1 MSNWISVK
9 DRLPDDKDKYL
20 VLTSQDKQQWT
31 GCYNLSVKPNEWLL
45 HGWTTKDGWHPFEVT
60 HWQPLPEPPKGV
72 DNE

>member
-20 VLTSQDKQQWT
+20 VLTAQDKQQWT
-31 GCYNLSVKPNEWLL
+31 GYYNLSVKPNEWLL

-60 HWQPLPEPPKGV
+60 HWQALPEPPEGV
-72 DNE
+72 DYE